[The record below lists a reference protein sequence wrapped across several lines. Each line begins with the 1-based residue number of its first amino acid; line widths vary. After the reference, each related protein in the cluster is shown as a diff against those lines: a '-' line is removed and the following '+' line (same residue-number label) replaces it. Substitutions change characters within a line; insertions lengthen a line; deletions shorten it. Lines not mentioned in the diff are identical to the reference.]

1 MVVGVLFG
9 VLAICL
15 LLTVPIAVSLGIA
28 TIAAGFSLNA
38 VTGNQMLT
46 MLAQTTITAS
56 DNTSL
61 LAMPFFML
69 CGSLMDRSGIAKR
82 LIDVAEAIVGEAT
95 GGLGAT
101 TIVAAMLFAAI
112 SGSGPACVAALGG
125 ILIPAMVRRGYSTEY
140 AAATTASAGT
150 IGPVIPPSIPMIV
163 YAVSAGTSVTALF
176 LGGVGPGILMGL
188 IMVLYNFL
196 ISKKRGYKGTPRG
209 GGFLWVLKQ
218 IWKGLP
224 ALLMPVIVLGGIYS
238 GLATPTESAVLGV
251 IYTLIVGFFVFR
263 TLNFKLLK
271 EALVEAAMMS
281 APVMFLLGGAAVFG
295 RLLTLQRIPEMLAT
309 AMLGLSSSKYV
320 VMLLIMAFLLVAGMF
335 IDTTSNIVLFAPLF
349 CPIAQ
354 KLGLASATT
363 VRAVKKLDLD
373 AMYVNGITC
382 KMLYGC
388 EIPPFMNNDREAIQM
403 GLAMCVD
410 YDEAHPRIV
419 RIPNTLHLEHIML
432 SEAYYDE
439 ARRNPNLI
447 IESEPAPLAFDADG
461 NLAFDLDNAP

>member
-188 IMVLYNFL
+188 TMILYNFL
-196 ISKKRGYKGTPRG
+196 VSKKRGYKGTPRG

-335 IDTTSNIVLFAPLF
+335 IDTTCTEAGPGSRVLRHPHGRQPLHRL
-349 CPIAQ
+349 PDAAAGRQ
-354 KLGLASATT
+354 P
-363 VRAVKKLDLD
+363 VRRKEYIRCAIGRVGQRTD
-373 AMYVNGITC
+373 AI
-382 KMLYGC
+382 
-388 EIPPFMNNDREAIQM
+388 
-403 GLAMCVD
+403 
-410 YDEAHPRIV
+410 H
-419 RIPNTLHLEHIML
+419 
-432 SEAYYDE
+432 
-439 ARRNPNLI
+439 RNPCSGARPDGLFPADRHVPA
-447 IESEPAPLAFDADG
+447 EPGRRMTPDIQERLTIA
-461 NLAFDLDNAP
+461 